1 MLCLAI
7 TSTMT
12 LVYHTC
18 SKACVASSIIA
29 ALIETTGYR
38 RGTNGLENKK
48 RNLYNLKI
56 KILYEHPTLSEC
68 RKHNRL
74 DPFSQYNWGFFH
86 FVRTDRSWTVHDKIL
101 LNTVVTLM
109 VVQSTPFS
117 QSPSN

>member
-1 MLCLAI
+1 MSRIFPLSSLA
-7 TSTMT
+7 TMT
-12 LVYHTC
+12 IVYHTC

-68 RKHNRL
+68 RNPNGL
-74 DPFSQYNWGFFH
+74 DPFSQ
-86 FVRTDRSWTVHDKIL
+86 
-101 LNTVVTLM
+101 
-109 VVQSTPFS
+109 
-117 QSPSN
+117 